1 MAGRHGAT
9 PLSMHRMSERD
20 RVRSVPKSELQCR
33 VHIPARRHD
42 LPLEAL
48 ELVCG
53 ADFWCN
59 RHCATSP
66 DCKAISCPYSPGGR
80 LRQHHESTQRAC
92 FSTLRGL
99 ATALR
104 GPGPGVRGWSAAWSC
119 HSGVAVVWSAAWSQ
133 VACYGPKCHNSLCRT
148 LELVCGADCWCN
160 RHCATSPVDL
170 EGFWGHVSCGRS
182 RGVLGPS

>member
-80 LRQHHESTQRAC
+80 LRNTTSQRN
-92 FSTLRGL
+92 
-99 ATALR
+99 
-104 GPGPGVRGWSAAWSC
+104 V
-119 HSGVAVVWSAAWSQ
+119 
-133 VACYGPKCHNSLCRT
+133 
-148 LELVCGADCWCN
+148 
-160 RHCATSPVDL
+160 
-170 EGFWGHVSCGRS
+170 HVSARFVVSRPPSGDPVRESGDGRP
-182 RGVLGPS
+182 LGPVTAALP